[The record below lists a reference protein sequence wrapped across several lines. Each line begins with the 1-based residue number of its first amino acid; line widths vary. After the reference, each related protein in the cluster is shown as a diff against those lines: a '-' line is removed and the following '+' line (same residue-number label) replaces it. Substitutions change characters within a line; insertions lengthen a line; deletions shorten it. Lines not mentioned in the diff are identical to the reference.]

1 MRESYKDIFT
11 ELLLD
16 GDTRVGFHKQDSGL
30 LVWQG
35 AYLTRSAET
44 LLSWRAVANALNDLI
59 EQHELIAAIDP
70 KKPPQV
76 AEQLS
81 FELPEG
87 APPSAE
93 DNRLEKDDFL
103 TPEKQETVIRSA
115 LPVAEYNAPQMD
127 DGSVITDE
135 EINLALAAGSNFEN
149 SKFRIHNVR
158 VRSIRPCSFP
168 LKWRYGLTKFPIG
181 TSRPQTNVSASL
193 HCFVLDSASWDIAP
207 VSRLNMC
214 VLWKSWIAINRNER
228 RNVNA
233 RSRNRYF
240 QVKKC
245 SSHLKPRWINA
256 HKSF

>member
-1 MRESYKDIFT
+1 MHFQKLFLILPFS
-11 ELLLD
+11 
-16 GDTRVGFHKQDSGL
+16 
-30 LVWQG
+30 WQSLIY
-35 AYLTRSAET
+35 YLPC
-44 LLSWRAVANALNDLI
+44 LS
-59 EQHELIAAIDP
+59 
-70 KKPPQV
+70 PPQI
-76 AEQLS
+76 
-81 FELPEG
+81 P
-87 APPSAE
+87 
-93 DNRLEKDDFL
+93 
-103 TPEKQETVIRSA
+103 
-115 LPVAEYNAPQMD
+115 
-127 DGSVITDE
+127 
-135 EINLALAAGSNFEN
+135 
-149 SKFRIHNVR
+149 IHNVR

-181 TSRPQTNVSASL
+181 TPRPQTNVSASL

-256 HKSF
+256 HKSFWIPPYAARTKRFHQVYFE

>member
-1 MRESYKDIFT
+1 MLLISIIVHPAIIMKIF
-11 ELLLD
+11 
-16 GDTRVGFHKQDSGL
+16 RPFFIAIQ
-30 LVWQG
+30 
-35 AYLTRSAET
+35 YLY
-44 LLSWRAVANALNDLI
+44 ALKFSI
-59 EQHELIAAIDP
+59 WF
-70 KKPPQV
+70 PPQI
-76 AEQLS
+76 
-81 FELPEG
+81 P
-87 APPSAE
+87 
-93 DNRLEKDDFL
+93 
-103 TPEKQETVIRSA
+103 
-115 LPVAEYNAPQMD
+115 
-127 DGSVITDE
+127 
-135 EINLALAAGSNFEN
+135 
-149 SKFRIHNVR
+149 IHNVR

-181 TSRPQTNVSASL
+181 TPRPQTNVSASL